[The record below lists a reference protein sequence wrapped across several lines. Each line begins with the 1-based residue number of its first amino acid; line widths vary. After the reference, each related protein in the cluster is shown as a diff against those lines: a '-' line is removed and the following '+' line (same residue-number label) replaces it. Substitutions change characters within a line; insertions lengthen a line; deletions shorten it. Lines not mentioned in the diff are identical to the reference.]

1 VAFYYPEPSRT
12 FSEYLLIPNLTEKRC
27 TPDAIALGTPLTR
40 YGKGEQAAIRLNIP
54 LASAIMQS
62 VSGYEM
68 GIALARSGGIAFI
81 FASQPVESQT
91 DMVEKVKKFKAG
103 FVASDSNVRPDDTL
117 KEVLALRERTGHTT
131 MAVTADGSPE
141 GKLMGMLTSRD
152 YRLTTTPSDAR
163 VGDLMTRFSDLVY
176 GREGISLSE
185 ANDLIWRHKLNSLPI
200 IDASGNLLNLVFRK
214 DYAEHKE
221 NPRELV
227 DGNKRLVVG
236 AGINTRDYAQRVPAL
251 VAAGADVLC
260 VDSSDGFSEW
270 QAETIRWVK
279 GKYGDAVKIGG
290 GNVVD
295 AEAFRYLAEAGA
307 DFVKIGIGGGSICIT
322 REQKGIGRGQATAVM
337 EVARARDAYL
347 EKTGSYVPL
356 CSDGGIVVD
365 YHISLALAMGADFV
379 MMGRFFARFDE
390 APGRRLRIGGN
401 YVKEYWGEGA
411 NRARNWQRYH
421 EGESPAGLGFEEGVD
436 GYVPY
441 AGKLK
446 DNIDLTLDKVKS
458 TMVSCGATS
467 IPELQRK
474 ARITVASAV
483 SIREGGAHDV
493 ALKESEIIPGS

>member
-1 VAFYYPEPSRT
+1 
-12 FSEYLLIPNLTEKRC
+12 
-27 TPDAIALGTPLTR
+27 
-40 YGKGEQAAIRLNIP
+40 
-54 LASAIMQS
+54 
-62 VSGYEM
+62 
-68 GIALARSGGIAFI
+68 
-81 FASQPVESQT
+81 
-91 DMVEKVKKFKAG
+91 
-103 FVASDSNVRPDDTL
+103 
-117 KEVLALRERTGHTT
+117 
-131 MAVTADGSPE
+131 
-141 GKLMGMLTSRD
+141 
-152 YRLTTTPSDAR
+152 
-163 VGDLMTRFSDLVY
+163 
-176 GREGISLSE
+176 
-185 ANDLIWRHKLNSLPI
+185 
-200 IDASGNLLNLVFRK
+200 
-214 DYAEHKE
+214 
-221 NPRELV
+221 
-227 DGNKRLVVG
+227 
-236 AGINTRDYAQRVPAL
+236 
-251 VAAGADVLC
+251 
-260 VDSSDGFSEW
+260 
-270 QAETIRWVK
+270 
-279 GKYGDAVKIGG
+279 
-290 GNVVD
+290 
-295 AEAFRYLAEAGA
+295 
-307 DFVKIGIGGGSICIT
+307 
-322 REQKGIGRGQATAVM
+322 M